1 MSKNITLPM
10 LLLLLLLCGCSQ
22 DENKALNSETR
33 FLLDTACTVSA
44 DCDDETLSGAFAVC
58 EELERLLSRT
68 VKGSDVYRLN
78 ETDGFVSV
86 SDDTLRLLEKSVYYG
101 NLTDGKFDITV
112 CPVSELW
119 DFKNQI
125 VPSRSEIAE
134 ALKNVDYH
142 SIEIKENTAN
152 LNGKKID
159 LGGIAKGYTSSRVMQ
174 IFKEYGIEHGMVNLG
189 GNVQT
194 LGTKTDGTAWR
205 VAIQSPQGGNQYL
218 GILET
223 SNQAVITSGGYERY
237 FEENGVTYHH
247 IIDPKTGY
255 PSDSDLTSVTIVC
268 ADGTKADALSTSFF
282 VMGLQKAESFY
293 ENTDLD
299 FDVILLTKDNQIYIS
314 EGIAQNFTSDYTVN
328 VLKK

>member
-1 MSKNITLPM
+1 M

-44 DCDDETLSGAFAVC
+44 DCDNETLSGAFAVC
-58 EELERLLSRT
+58 GELERLLSRT

-78 ETDGFVSV
+78 EADGFVSV

-101 NLTDGKFDITV
+101 NLTDGKFDITI

-159 LGGIAKGYTSSRVMQ
+159 LGGIAKGYITDKVISYFESRGV
-174 IFKEYGIEHGMVNLG
+174 KKALVNLG
-189 GNVQT
+189 GNIGMT
-194 LGTKTDGTAWR
+194 GKFN
-205 VAIQSPQGGNQYL
+205 I
-218 GILET
+218 GIRKPFTEEILLNMPLENK
-223 SNQAVITSGGYERY
+223 SAATSGIYERY
-237 FEENGVTYHH
+237 IE
-247 IIDPKTGY
+247 KTGR
-255 PSDSDLTSVTIVC
+255 
-268 ADGTKADALSTSFF
+268 
-282 VMGLQKAESFY
+282 
-293 ENTDLD
+293 
-299 FDVILLTKDNQIYIS
+299 
-314 EGIAQNFTSDYTVN
+314 FTTTC
-328 VLKK
+328 

>member
-1 MSKNITLPM
+1 M

-142 SIEIKENTAN
+142 SIEIKGNTAN

-159 LGGIAKGYTSSRVMQ
+159 LGGIAKGYITDKVISYFESKGV
-174 IFKEYGIEHGMVNLG
+174 KKALVNLG
-189 GNVQT
+189 GNIGMT
-194 LGTKTDGTAWR
+194 GKFN
-205 VAIQSPQGGNQYL
+205 I
-218 GILET
+218 GIRKPFTEEILLNMPLENK
-223 SNQAVITSGGYERY
+223 SAVTSGIYERY
-237 FEENGVTYHH
+237 IEKDGEIYHH
-247 IIDPKTGY
+247 VLDPATGY
-255 PSDSDLTSVTIVC
+255 GVKNELSEVTVIGDNSVDC
-268 ADGTKADALSTSFF
+268 DALST
-282 VMGLQKAESFY
+282 VCLLLGTEKGKEII
-293 ENTDLD
+293 ENTAGTEAVFISRDGDITLTAGLYRENYK
-299 FDVILLTKDNQIYIS
+299 ILFKR
-314 EGIAQNFTSDYTVN
+314 
-328 VLKK
+328 

>member
-1 MSKNITLPM
+1 MNI
-10 LLLLLLLCGCSQ
+10 
-22 DENKALNSETR
+22 NKFTQ
-33 FLLDTACTVSA
+33 
-44 DCDDETLSGAFAVC
+44 
-58 EELERLLSRT
+58 
-68 VKGSDVYRLN
+68 
-78 ETDGFVSV
+78 
-86 SDDTLRLLEKSVYYG
+86 KS
-101 NLTDGKFDITV
+101 
-112 CPVSELW
+112 
-119 DFKNQI
+119 
-125 VPSRSEIAE
+125 AE
-134 ALKNVDYH
+134 ALNNCEKLAYEYGNQEVDQEHLLY
-142 SIEIKENTAN
+142 SLLTIEDS
-152 LNGKKID
+152 L
-159 LGGIAKGYTSSRVMQ
+159 IAKLVEKMEIHLPSFIERAKKALEQKTKVSGDVQLMISQSLNKVLVSAEDEAKKMGDEYVSVEHIFLTLIAYPNNAVKA

-223 SNQAVITSGGYERY
+223 SDQAVITSGGYERY

-282 VMGLQKAESFY
+282 VMGLERAESFY